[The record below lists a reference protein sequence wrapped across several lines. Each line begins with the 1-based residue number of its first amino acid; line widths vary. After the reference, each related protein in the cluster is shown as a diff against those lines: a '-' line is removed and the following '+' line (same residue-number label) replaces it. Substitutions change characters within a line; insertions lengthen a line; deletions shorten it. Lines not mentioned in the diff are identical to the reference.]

1 MKNKNHKSNN
11 KKVNKNNKKETNLKE
26 ILAPKVLEV
35 IGKKYTDIYIKH
47 LGDKYYE
54 LIDNLINRKKFASFS
69 NSNTKLFSEDESIII
84 KNVYNKKNINSTYWK
99 DYDFVNNPLNT
110 KKSINPKINK
120 DNNNYMN
127 IVEISNNNQSNE
139 EEQTES
145 IVIKN
150 KDDEDDDNDN
160 DNDNNN
166 ENKSI

>member
-11 KKVNKNNKKETNLKE
+11 KKVNKNYKNETNLKE

-54 LIDNLINRKKFASFS
+54 LIDNLINRKRFSSFS

-84 KNVYNKKNINSTYWK
+84 KNGYNKKNINSTYWK
-99 DYDFVNNPLNT
+99 DYDFVNNPPNT
-110 KKSINPKINK
+110 KKSNNQKINK
-120 DNNNYMN
+120 DNNNNYMN

-150 KDDEDDDNDN
+150 KDDDDNDN
-160 DNDNNN
+160 DNDN